1 MSDINDDK
9 NIEIELGGG
18 SLLPKRDEVPDR
30 FKWKLE
36 DIYPDDSKWEKDYKS
51 VKKRLP
57 EIAAYKG
64 RLDRSEKIMLECFKL
79 WANLSST
86 PT

>member
-51 VKKRLP
+51 VK
-57 EIAAYKG
+57 
-64 RLDRSEKIMLECFKL
+64 M
-79 WANLSST
+79 
-86 PT
+86 

>member
-30 FKWKLE
+30 FKWKGE
-36 DIYPDDSKWEKDYKS
+36 TGCCPKGHWFTRFGDGGVFGSQVVQPEMASSINPDRVGKFILTAK
-51 VKKRLP
+51 
-57 EIAAYKG
+57 
-64 RLDRSEKIMLECFKL
+64 
-79 WANLSST
+79 
-86 PT
+86 